1 MRAGL
6 LRHRVTIQSRSETT
20 DDFGEIDFTWSDT
33 ATVWASIEPMS
44 GTEMINAQQAGAIAT
59 LKITTRYISG
69 VEPKDRITHGSRT
82 FEIQSIRNFR
92 ERDISLEMMCREEV

>member
-1 MRAGL
+1 
-6 LRHRVTIQSRSETT
+6 
-20 DDFGEIDFTWSDT
+20 
-33 ATVWASIEPMS
+33 MS